1 MKQNKPEL
9 LSPAGDMER
18 LRMAVAFGADAV
30 YLAGTS
36 YGMRGGVDNFTQ
48 PELYEAVKLCHEKK
62 VRVHVTVNTL
72 PRGDELDAL
81 PEYLAM
87 LQDTGADVLIVAD
100 LGVFRM
106 AQKYAPKLELHVST
120 QTGIVN
126 AASASAWYDL
136 GASRVVLARELSL
149 QEIERL
155 RRDTPEEL
163 EIETFVHGSMCV
175 SFSGRC
181 LLSNYLTGRDG
192 NRGVCAQPCR
202 WKYALMEETRPGEYF
217 PIGEDR
223 DGTYILNSKDL
234 CMIEHIQEL
243 MDAGIDS
250 FKIEGRAKSSYYTAV
265 ITNAYQNAIRAA
277 MAGEMLDPIWL
288 EEVQKV
294 SHRHYFTG
302 FFYGYPGDSQY
313 YDSSRYLRNWQVSAY
328 VLSWDGERALCTQ
341 RNRFSEGDELELL
354 VPGQAPV
361 RLKAQDLRNEAGEP
375 VTVLPH
381 PEERFTMPLPVPAIP
396 NSILRK
402 SVDLSAQ

>member
-277 MAGEMLDPIWL
+277 MAGETLDPIWL
-288 EEVQKV
+288 EEVQR
-294 SHRHYFTG
+294 SLTG
-302 FFYGYPGDSQY
+302 TILPASSTATREIVNTMTPPG
-313 YDSSRYLRNWQVSAY
+313 
-328 VLSWDGERALCTQ
+328 T
-341 RNRFSEGDELELL
+341 
-354 VPGQAPV
+354 
-361 RLKAQDLRNEAGEP
+361 
-375 VTVLPH
+375 
-381 PEERFTMPLPVPAIP
+381 
-396 NSILRK
+396 
-402 SVDLSAQ
+402 